1 VGSIRRLVRAVSLDS
16 AKMSRQFSLTAPQS
30 GVLRSLASN
39 GPISSA
45 QLSRELYV
53 TPSNITGI
61 IDRLEKKGLVQRVRK
76 EGDRRVAL
84 IMLTQ
89 AGEQLS
95 SQLPD
100 PIEIKL
106 ISALSDLESK
116 KIADLRGALKLML
129 RLVDAQEIEDDPL
142 H

>member
-1 VGSIRRLVRAVSLDS
+1 
-16 AKMSRQFSLTAPQS
+16 
-30 GVLRSLASN
+30 
-39 GPISSA
+39 
-45 QLSRELYV
+45 LSRELYV

-61 IDRLEKKGLVQRVRK
+61 IDRLEKKGLVQQVRK

-84 IMLTQ
+84 ITLTQ

-106 ISALSDLESK
+106 ISALSDLEAGK
-116 KIADLRGALKLML
+116 VADLRESLKLMV

-142 H
+142 R

>member
-1 VGSIRRLVRAVSLDS
+1 LVRAVSLDS

-84 IMLTQ
+84 ITLTQ